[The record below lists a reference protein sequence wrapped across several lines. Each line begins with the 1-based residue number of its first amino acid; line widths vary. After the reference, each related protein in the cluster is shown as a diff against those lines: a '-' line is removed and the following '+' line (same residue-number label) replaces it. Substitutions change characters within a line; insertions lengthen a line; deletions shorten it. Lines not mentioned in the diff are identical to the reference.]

1 MLKKMLCVLMLAV
14 GAGACAVD
22 AQIDD
27 EGVSAD
33 ADALASDETEG
44 AAELA
49 LEADYRGCPV
59 LPGARAGL
67 CDDHCRSRGYRSGYC
82 GGPWYRPGTVCT
94 CRR

>member
-1 MLKKMLCVLMLAV
+1 MIKKIFCVLMLAL

-27 EGVSAD
+27 EAVG
-33 ADALASDETEG
+33 ADALASEETEG